1 VLCVLFLKKYVH
13 DSNHVIDWTVI
24 HVELEGEFHIEPQCI
39 LDKRETNLQNQS
51 IVQIK
56 VQWKHFGL
64 DEATWKLEDAM
75 RLVCTFFFLYNC
87 IYIVF

>member
-56 VQWKHFGL
+56 VQWKHFGS
-64 DEATWKLEDAM
+64 DEATWELEDAM
-75 RLVCTFFFLYNC
+75 RLTCTFFFLYNC
-87 IYIVF
+87 IYMVF